1 MTKDVNIARRTP
13 RREAAPPVEAV
24 PVSQVDADGFSPK
37 VRALLERSGT
47 PFGEA
52 AETAR
57 RDELDQAQAGFQAA
71 LAAARGEPVP
81 RMAPADPPPAAMEA
95 MQASA
100 ARLAALETEA
110 AAVTEELLRSADD
123 PAGILKLRARRAAI
137 AEQIVAARIIAAEA
151 SLVVV
156 AARQDA
162 LVPVEAEAS
171 ARILAL
177 KTAEQIVAFELD
189 QATSA
194 VGQVRG
200 AQITQ
205 GRNVYR
211 AEEAVAAVRDAAAGG
226 AS

>member
-1 MTKDVNIARRTP
+1 MTTTNLAKRKPRPPTVAPPAPAEVDEQGFTAKARSVLGP
-13 RREAAPPVEAV
+13 IPSPAEAAVLR
-24 PVSQVDADGFSPK
+24 QQ
-37 VRALLERSGT
+37 
-47 PFGEA
+47 
-52 AETAR
+52 
-57 RDELDQAQAGFQAA
+57 ELDQAQAGFDSA
-71 LAAARGEPVP
+71 LSAARGEPIPTTV
-81 RMAPADPPPAAMEA
+81 PADPPPAAMEA